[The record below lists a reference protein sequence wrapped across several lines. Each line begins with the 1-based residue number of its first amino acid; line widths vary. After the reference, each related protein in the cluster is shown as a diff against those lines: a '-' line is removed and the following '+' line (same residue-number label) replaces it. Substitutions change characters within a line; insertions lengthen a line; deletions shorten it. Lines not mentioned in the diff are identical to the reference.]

1 MGMPLKEHLIIKKL
15 SKLNPGGKAERQNEL
30 LTEWHAREINEM
42 NDWKAL
48 WTEITLDTREE
59 IKK

>member
-1 MGMPLKEHLIIKKL
+1 
-15 SKLNPGGKAERQNEL
+15 LNPGGKAERQNKL
-30 LTEWHAREINEM
+30 LTEWHARAINEM

-48 WTEITLDTREE
+48 WTEITLDTQEE